1 MAGGVVVSRSGYR
14 RGTRTSGPRAEGTST
29 HMHLVGL
36 TGGIGSGKS
45 TVARL
50 LAERGA
56 IVVDA
61 DQVAREVVEP
71 GEPALDEIAERFG
84 ADVIDP
90 QGRLDRAAVAA
101 IVFGDAEAR
110 RDLEAITHP
119 RIAEGVAA
127 RIAEAQAAEDADGRT
142 RTVVVDHPL
151 LVESG
156 SADGFPTVIVV
167 VAPEEERVRR
177 LVEYRGMDESDA
189 RARVAAQADDDTR
202 RAAATHV
209 VDNGGAPEDLV
220 PQVDAVLADLRRD
233 AA

>member
-1 MAGGVVVSRSGYR
+1 
-14 RGTRTSGPRAEGTST
+14 
-29 HMHLVGL
+29 MHLVGL

-84 ADVIDP
+84 AEVIDP
-90 QGRLDRAAVAA
+90 DGRLDRAAVAA
-101 IVFGDAEAR
+101 IVFGDPEAR

-119 RIAEGVAA
+119 RIAEAVAA
-127 RIAEAQAAEDADGRT
+127 RIAEAQSAEDADGRT

-156 SADGFPTVIVV
+156 SAEGFPTVIVV
-167 VAPEEERVRR
+167 VAPEEERIRR
-177 LVEYRGMDESDA
+177 LVEHRGMDASDA
-189 RARVAAQADDDTR
+189 RARVAAQADDETR

-220 PQVDAVLADLRRD
+220 PQVDAILADLHRD

>member
-1 MAGGVVVSRSGYR
+1 
-14 RGTRTSGPRAEGTST
+14 
-29 HMHLVGL
+29 MHLVGL

-50 LAERGA
+50 LADRGA

-84 ADVIDP
+84 AHVIDP
-90 QGRLDRAAVAA
+90 NGRLDRAAVAA
-101 IVFGDAEAR
+101 IVFDDVQAR

-119 RIAEGVAA
+119 RISEAITA

-156 SADGFPTVIVV
+156 TAAGFPTVIVV
-167 VAPEEERVRR
+167 VAPEEERIRR
-177 LVEYRGMDESDA
+177 LVEHRRMDESDA
-189 RARVAAQADDDTR
+189 RARVAAQASDDTR

-209 VDNGGAPEDLV
+209 IDNAGTPDDLV
-220 PQVDAVLADLRRD
+220 PQVDAVLADVHGG

>member
-1 MAGGVVVSRSGYR
+1 
-14 RGTRTSGPRAEGTST
+14 
-29 HMHLVGL
+29 MHLVGL

-84 ADVIDP
+84 ARVIDP
-90 QGRLDRAAVAA
+90 TGRLDRPAMAA
-101 IVFGDAEAR
+101 IVFEDPAAR
-110 RDLEAITHP
+110 RELEAITHP
-119 RIAEGVAA
+119 RIADAITA
-127 RIAEAQAAEDADGRT
+127 RIAELQAAEDTDGRS

-156 SADGFPTVIVV
+156 SAAGFPTVIVV

-177 LVEYRGMDESDA
+177 LVEHREMDESDA
-189 RARVAAQADDDTR
+189 RARVAAQARDDTR

-209 VDNGGAPEDLV
+209 IDNAGTLEDLV
-220 PQVDAVLADLRRD
+220 PQVEAVLADVQGD